1 MYIVGC
7 LYCLLFVIEVVPYAV
22 LIRAVNGY
30 PGVRV
35 PVEQRVPEQ

>member
-1 MYIVGC
+1 MYVVGC
-7 LYCLLFVIEVVPYAV
+7 LYCLLFVIEVVPCPV

-35 PVEQRVPEQ
+35 RVEQRVPVQ